1 MKILKQEFLD
11 LPGVGE
17 GEWDEGTIS
26 IMITQEQV
34 QTMEK
39 IYGIAVIAMVEN
51 AIANEVY
58 QFLAKTIS
66 NVARN
71 KKSEEIKWQK
81 NSAYWLSNLI
91 AKQKPLFIIT
101 NLKVGVGLQN
111 ISGFEKLDMAK
122 SFSSNGCLYEL
133 GKWEGVSVYVDP
145 NMLYSEEEMAL
156 IGNNFLEYELD
167 EETVKLIIEGT
178 GAPKITINF
187 RYKIN
192 APKSTVYEI
201 KELEL

>member
-11 LPGVGE
+11 LPGLGKAS
-17 GEWDEGTIS
+17 WDTGTIS
-26 IMITQEQV
+26 IMVTQDQIQE
-34 QTMEK
+34 MEK
-39 IYGIAVIAMVEN
+39 IHGIDVIAMVEN

-71 KKSEEIKWQK
+71 KKSEEIKWQR
-81 NSAYWLSNLI
+81 NSAYWLSDLI

-101 NLKVGVGLQN
+101 NLKVGVGLQDM
-111 ISGFEKLDMAK
+111 SGFEKKDMAQ

-133 GKWEGVSVYVDP
+133 GKWDGVSVYIDP

-156 IGNNFLEYELD
+156 VGNDFLEYEVD
-167 EETVKLIIEGT
+167 EETVKIITEGT
-178 GAPKITINF
+178 NAPKITINF
-187 RYKIN
+187 RYKISGV
-192 APKSTVYEI
+192 KSTVYEI
-201 KELEL
+201 KELGF

>member
-1 MKILKQEFLD
+1 MVTQDQMQE
-11 LPGVGE
+11 
-17 GEWDEGTIS
+17 
-26 IMITQEQV
+26 
-34 QTMEK
+34 MEK
-39 IYGIAVIAMVEN
+39 IHGIDVIAMVEN

-71 KKSEEIKWQK
+71 KKSEEIKWQR
-81 NSAYWLSNLI
+81 NSAYWLSDLI

-101 NLKVGVGLQN
+101 NLKVGVGLQDM
-111 ISGFEKLDMAK
+111 SGFEKKDMAQ

-133 GKWEGVSVYVDP
+133 GKWDGVPVYIDP
-145 NMLYSEEEMAL
+145 NMLYSEEELAL
-156 IGNNFLEYELD
+156 VGNDFLEYEVD
-167 EETVKLIIEGT
+167 EETVKIITEGT

-192 APKSTVYEI
+192 GVRSTVYEI
-201 KELEL
+201 KELGF